1 MKVTLHGFMG
11 GPWHLPDVQHVALRV
26 PFHGVPA
33 AHADCTSWAE
43 ALDALESELPPG
55 PITLLG
61 YSLGARLALGLVMR
75 CPRVRAAALISVHA
89 GLDADQQP
97 ARQAFE
103 AGMADRLESSSL
115 PCFVEEWERLP
126 LFSTQSVA
134 QRQAQR
140 APREGHDGAVLSGAF
155 RVLGTSRMPNYERML
170 GDVHVPLL
178 FVAGELDAKYSELA
192 VRYASAAGRGAACI
206 VPGVGHNT
214 LIEAPTFT
222 HARLREFW
230 DSV

>member
-1 MKVTLHGFMG
+1 MIVTLHGFMG
-11 GPWHLPDVQHVALRV
+11 SPWHLPDVQHVALRV

-33 AHADCTSWAE
+33 AHADCTSWTE

-89 GLDADQQP
+89 GLDAAEQP
-97 ARQAFE
+97 AREAFE
-103 AGMADRLESSSL
+103 ASMAARLESSGL
-115 PCFVEEWERLP
+115 PAFVDEWERLP

-140 APREGHDGAVLSGAF
+140 APREGHDAAALGGAF
-155 RVLGTSRMPNYERML
+155 RVLGTSRMPDYERLL

-192 VRYASAAGRGAACI
+192 VRYASAAARGEACI
-206 VPGVGHNT
+206 VPGVGHNP
-214 LIEAPTFT
+214 LLEAPALTL
-222 HARLREFW
+222 ARLRELW
-230 DSV
+230 NAV